1 MATILIIETATSV
14 CSVGLC
20 KEGEVIL
27 FRETQIKNSHAALV
41 TVFAEEVLHEA
52 GLTFQ
57 EMDAFAVSMGPGSYT
72 GLRIGV
78 STAKGFAYATGKKLL
93 AVNTLQSLSVGM
105 IQAVENSGKNPQKF
119 LFCPM
124 IDARRMEVYAAVYDV
139 HSKEIAPTK
148 AMIIDENSFGDFLK
162 TNKVCFAGDGADK
175 CKPLLQ
181 HQANALFLENIFPSA
196 ANMASLAEARFN
208 KGLFEDVAYFEPYYL
223 KDFVAGI
230 PKVKGLR

>member
-1 MATILIIETATSV
+1 MATILLIETATSV
-14 CSVGLC
+14 CSVALC
-20 KEGEVIL
+20 KEGKVVS
-27 FRETQIKNSHAALV
+27 FRETQIKNSHSAVV
-41 TVFAEEVLHEA
+41 TVFAEEVLREA

-57 EMDAFAVSMGPGSYT
+57 EIDAFAVSMGPGSYT

-93 AVNTLQSLSVGM
+93 AVNTLQSLSMGM
-105 IQAVENSGKNPQKF
+105 MQAVKNSGKNPQEF

-139 HSKEIAPTK
+139 HAKEIAPTK
-148 AMIIDENSFGDFLK
+148 AMIIDENSFDNLLK
-162 TNKVCFAGDGADK
+162 SNKVCFAGDGAAK

-181 HQANALFLENIFPSA
+181 HQPHALFLEKVSPSA
-196 ANMASLAEARFN
+196 ANMASLANERFN
-208 KGLFEDVAYFEPYYL
+208 RGLFEDVAYFEPYYL
-223 KDFVAGI
+223 KDFVAGV